1 VAHMQHI
8 SWLRQSFIPYFF
20 GLIWLAGFMNAMGYM
35 IVAGTIFM
43 SSFANKHPLTREW
56 VVPGEAL
63 TSSVA
68 ITVRWHMGSAALG
81 SLILVCLFIPRI
93 IVGFFAKMSNWGG
106 VESADEQEKKPSSF
120 LQTCLYPCTAC
131 FQNQIRYLNKMAFLQ
146 TIFHGFSFYDA
157 AHTGLLSVF
166 ENFEYIGPTSYVSTF
181 VIVVIKISIAIGV
194 TFLGNVMIMSG
205 QFGINFDD
213 LTYSWFPCLLIFF
226 TSYILCTAFMIT
238 LEVGID
244 ALLAG
249 WCEAHHNSGWEGVNY
264 AGRKEG
270 ELFGGVT
277 EDQLRDPLKDHM
289 FKEVQKIFPDP
300 MGDDEEAQ
308 PFVK

>member
-1 VAHMQHI
+1 MMYCSGDIVTADNGVAELEHTPG
-8 SWLRQSFIPYFF
+8 LRHSAMFYLF
-20 GLIWLAGFMNAMGYM
+20 GLVWFAGFMNAMGYM
-35 IVAGTIFM
+35 VVAGTIFM
-43 SSFANKHPLTREW
+43 TSFANKHPFTREW
-56 VVPGEAL
+56 IVPGEAL

-68 ITVRWHMGSAALG
+68 IVVRWHMGTAALG

-93 IVGFFAKMSNWGG
+93 IVGFFAKMSNWEGM
-106 VESADEQEKKPSSF
+106 PF
-120 LQTCLYPCTAC
+120 LKSCLYPCTAC
-131 FQNQIRYLNKMAFLQ
+131 FLNQIRFLNKMAFLQ

-157 AHTGLLSVF
+157 AHTGLNSVF
-166 ENFEYIGPTSYVSTF
+166 ENFDLIGPTSYVSTF

-194 TFLGNVMIMSG
+194 TFIGNVMIMSG

-226 TSYILCTAFMIT
+226 TSYILCTAFMII

-249 WCEAHHNSGWEGVNY
+249 WCEAYYNSDPENC
-264 AGRKEG
+264 KEG
-270 ELFGGVT
+270 ALFGGVT

-289 FKEVQKIFPDP
+289 EEEKARLSAFPFEN
-300 MGDDEEAQ
+300 EEAQ
-308 PFVK
+308 PLVK